1 MATYIVANTAKAEV
15 LSGSGGRFWTVAD
28 TSGGLDAVDSGDL
41 VIFGAIVGIAQG
53 DYDTAKDW
61 VVLDL
66 WGNQEMAV
74 VGEDGAGNAAIAI
87 GDWLYYE
94 AGTPAKINLKPTGIC
109 IGRALGAVLAGAT
122 TTIGVQ
128 IMPVP
133 PSAQAAIE
141 TAEIADDA
149 VTAAKLAANAV
160 ETEKI
165 LDANVTAAKL
175 AANAVETEKIAA
187 DAVNTD
193 KLDATIGTLTIDAAD
208 GTGAVVLAGYG
219 TTFLPI
225 VTLASGPAKA
235 FPQLTIT
242 DGNLAV
248 AIVDY
253 TDMTTPVACDVTNA
267 VLKYIIFKPVA

>member
-74 VGEDGAGNAAIAI
+74 VGEDAAGNAAVAI

-94 AGTPAKINLKPTGIC
+94 AGTPAKINKKPVGIC

-133 PSAQAAIE
+133 PSAGATIE
-141 TAEIADDA
+141 TAE
-149 VTAAKLAANAV
+149 
-160 ETEKI
+160 
-165 LDANVTAAKL
+165 
-175 AANAVETEKIAA
+175 IAA

-193 KLDATIGTLTIDAAD
+193 KLDATIGTLTIDAAG
-208 GTGAVVLAGYG
+208 GTGVVVLAGYG

-235 FPQLTIT
+235 FPKLTIT

-253 TDMTTPVACDVTNA
+253 TDMATPVACDVTNA
-267 VLKYIIFKPVA
+267 VIKYIIFKPVA